1 MKKIILLILVANF
14 YIAASYSPG
23 MTLIDSHQN
32 QSHPVCFGE
41 ADEGDPNFL
50 RFGDYNGATNGGN
63 YHVIFVDMAASW

>member
-1 MKKIILLILVANF
+1 MIGCSICFLML
-14 YIAASYSPG
+14 
-23 MTLIDSHQN
+23 
-32 QSHPVCFGE
+32 HPVCFGE